1 MSCKEQRSRLTVVNE
16 RQQQSLSWELGLLDQ
31 LNGCLQPPCVDSG
44 PLTIVLIFKK
54 L

>member
-1 MSCKEQRSRLTVVNE
+1 MSCKEERSRLTIVNE
-16 RQQQSLSWELGLLDQ
+16 RQQQRLFWEPGLVDL

-44 PLTIVLIFKK
+44 PLTILLIFKK